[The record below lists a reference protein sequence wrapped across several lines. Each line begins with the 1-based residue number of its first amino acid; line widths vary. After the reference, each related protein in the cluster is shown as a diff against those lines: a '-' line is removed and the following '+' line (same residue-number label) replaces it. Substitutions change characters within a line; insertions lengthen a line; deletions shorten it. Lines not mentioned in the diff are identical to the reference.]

1 MKINFNNILSIAILI
16 LAVIIVFQRKSS
28 TPDVIDTPIV
38 IRDTVWQKKDSV
50 IYTSPKVV
58 QTIPVKVVSEK
69 YLPDPNYDKLVLQYQ
84 ELVKL
89 HLAKNIQKDSVQID
103 SIGFVKVIDTV
114 QNNIVQNRKWEYNL
128 KYPII
133 KETIIQSPKKVNQ
146 LYIGGGLQGNQ
157 YNIINSVNG
166 GLLYKNKKDQIYGL
180 SVGINTNGQVVYGV
194 SSYWKIKYNI
204 KKNLKRKLPGLLP
217 LLLLL
222 LLL

>member
-16 LAVIIVFQRKSS
+16 LAVIIVLQRSNSS
-28 TPDVIDTPIV
+28 PDIIEKPVV
-38 IRDTVWQKKDSV
+38 IRDTIWQKKDSV

-58 QTIPVKVVSEK
+58 QTIPVKIVSEK

-103 SIGFVKVIDTV
+103 SIGFVKVTDTV
-114 QNNIVQNRKWEYNL
+114 QNNIVQNRKWEYNI

-133 KETIIQSPKKVNQ
+133 KETIIEPPKKINQ

-157 YNIINSVNG
+157 YNIINSING
-166 GLLYKNKKDQIYGL
+166 GILYKNKKDQLYGL
-180 SVGINTNGQVVYGV
+180 SIGVNTNGQVVYGL
-194 SSYWKIKYNI
+194 SSYWKIKF
-204 KKNLKRKLPGLLP
+204 K
-217 LLLLL
+217 
-222 LLL
+222 

>member
-16 LAVIIVFQRKSS
+16 LAVIIVLQRSNSS
-28 TPDVIDTPIV
+28 PDIIEKPIV
-38 IRDTVWQKKDSV
+38 IRDTIWQKKDNV

-58 QTIPVKVVSEK
+58 QTIPIKIISEK

-89 HLAKNIQKDSVQID
+89 HLSKNVQKDSVKID

-114 QNNIVQNRKWEYNL
+114 QNNIVQNRKWEYNI

-133 KETIIQSPKKVNQ
+133 KETVIQPPKRVNQ

-157 YNIINSVNG
+157 YNIINSING
-166 GLLYKNKKDQIYGL
+166 GILYKNKKDQIYGL

-194 SSYWKIKYNI
+194 SSYWKIKF
-204 KKNLKRKLPGLLP
+204 K
-217 LLLLL
+217 
-222 LLL
+222 

>member
-16 LAVIIVFQRKSS
+16 LAVIIVLQRSNSS
-28 TPDVIDTPIV
+28 PDIIEKPIV
-38 IRDTVWQKKDSV
+38 IRDTIWQKKDSV

-58 QTIPVKVVSEK
+58 QTIPVKIISEK

-103 SIGFVKVIDTV
+103 SIGFVKVTDTV

-133 KETIIQSPKKVNQ
+133 KETIIQPPKKVNQ

-157 YNIINSVNG
+157 YNIINSING
-166 GLLYKNKKDQIYGL
+166 GILYKNKKDQLYGL

-194 SSYWKIKYNI
+194 SSYWKIKF
-204 KKNLKRKLPGLLP
+204 K
-217 LLLLL
+217 
-222 LLL
+222 

>member
-16 LAVIIVFQRKSS
+16 LAVIIILQRINSSPDIIEKS
-28 TPDVIDTPIV
+28 IV
-38 IRDTVWQKKDSV
+38 IRDTIWQKKDSV

-58 QTIPVKVVSEK
+58 QTIPVKIVSEK

-103 SIGFVKVIDTV
+103 SIGFVKVTDTV
-114 QNNIVQNRKWEYNL
+114 QNNIVQNRKWEYNI

-133 KETIIQSPKKVNQ
+133 KETIIEPPKKINQ

-157 YNIINSVNG
+157 YNIINSING
-166 GLLYKNKKDQIYGL
+166 GILYKNKKDQLYGL
-180 SVGINTNGQVVYGV
+180 SIGVNTNGQVVYGL
-194 SSYWKIKYNI
+194 SSYWKIKF
-204 KKNLKRKLPGLLP
+204 K
-217 LLLLL
+217 
-222 LLL
+222 

>member
-16 LAVIIVFQRKSS
+16 LAVIIVLQRSNSS
-28 TPDVIDTPIV
+28 PDIIEKPIV
-38 IRDTVWQKKDSV
+38 VRDTIWQKKDSV
-50 IYTSPKVV
+50 VFTSPKVV
-58 QTIPVKVVSEK
+58 QTIPVKIISEK
-69 YLPDPNYDKLVLQYQ
+69 YLPDPNYDKLLLQYQ

-89 HLAKNIQKDSVQID
+89 HLSTNIQKDSVKID

-114 QNNIVQNRKWEYNL
+114 QNNIVQNRKWEYNI

-133 KETIIQSPKKVNQ
+133 KETVIQPPKKVNQ

-180 SVGINTNGQVVYGV
+180 SVGINTNGQIVYGV
-194 SSYWKIKYNI
+194 SSYWKIKF
-204 KKNLKRKLPGLLP
+204 K
-217 LLLLL
+217 
-222 LLL
+222 

>member
-16 LAVIIVFQRKSS
+16 LAVIIVLQRSNSS
-28 TPDVIDTPIV
+28 PDIIEKPIV
-38 IRDTVWQKKDSV
+38 VRDTIWQKKDSV

-58 QTIPVKVVSEK
+58 QTIPVKIISEK

-89 HLAKNIQKDSVQID
+89 HLAKNIQKDSVKID

-114 QNNIVQNRKWEYNL
+114 QNNIVQNRKWEYNI

-133 KETIIQSPKKVNQ
+133 KETVIQPPKKVNQ

-157 YNIINSVNG
+157 YNMINSING
-166 GLLYKNKKDQIYGL
+166 GILYKNKKDQLYGL
-180 SVGINTNGQVVYGV
+180 SIGVNTNGQVVYGL
-194 SSYWKIKYNI
+194 SSYWKIKF
-204 KKNLKRKLPGLLP
+204 K
-217 LLLLL
+217 
-222 LLL
+222 

>member
-16 LAVIIVFQRKSS
+16 LAVIIVLQRSNSS
-28 TPDVIDTPIV
+28 PDIIEKPIV
-38 IRDTVWQKKDSV
+38 IRDTIWQKKDSV

-58 QTIPVKVVSEK
+58 QTIPVKIISEK

-103 SIGFVKVIDTV
+103 SIGFIKVTDTV
-114 QNNIVQNRKWEYNL
+114 QNNIVQNRKWEYNI

-133 KETIIQSPKKVNQ
+133 KETIIEPPKKINQ

-157 YNIINSVNG
+157 YNIINSING
-166 GLLYKNKKDQIYGL
+166 GILYKNKKDQIYGL

-194 SSYWKIKYNI
+194 SSYWKIKF
-204 KKNLKRKLPGLLP
+204 K
-217 LLLLL
+217 
-222 LLL
+222 

>member
-16 LAVIIVFQRKSS
+16 LAVIIVLQRSNSS
-28 TPDVIDTPIV
+28 PDIIEKPIV
-38 IRDTVWQKKDSV
+38 IRDTVWQKKDSL

-58 QTIPVKVVSEK
+58 QTIPIKVVSEK
-69 YLPDPNYDKLVLQYQ
+69 YLPDPNYEKLVLQYQ

-103 SIGFVKVIDTV
+103 SIGFIKVTDTV
-114 QNNIVQNRKWEYNL
+114 QNNVVQNRKWEYNI

-133 KETIIQSPKKVNQ
+133 KETVIQPPKKVNQ

-166 GLLYKNKKDQIYGL
+166 GILYKNKKDQIYGL
-180 SVGINTNGQVVYGV
+180 SVGINTNGQAVYGV
-194 SSYWKIKYNI
+194 SSYWKIKF
-204 KKNLKRKLPGLLP
+204 K
-217 LLLLL
+217 
-222 LLL
+222 

>member
-16 LAVIIVFQRKSS
+16 LAVIIVLQRSNSS
-28 TPDVIDTPIV
+28 PDIIEKPIV
-38 IRDTVWQKKDSV
+38 IRDTIWQKKDSV

-58 QTIPVKVVSEK
+58 QTIPLKIISEK

-103 SIGFVKVIDTV
+103 SIGFVKVTDTV
-114 QNNIVQNRKWEYNL
+114 QNNIVQNRKWEYNI

-133 KETIIQSPKKVNQ
+133 KETIIEPPKKINQ

-157 YNIINSVNG
+157 YNIINSING
-166 GLLYKNKKDQIYGL
+166 GILYKNKKDQLYGL
-180 SVGINTNGQVVYGV
+180 SIGVNTNGQVVYGL
-194 SSYWKIKYNI
+194 SSYWKIKF
-204 KKNLKRKLPGLLP
+204 K
-217 LLLLL
+217 
-222 LLL
+222 

>member
-16 LAVIIVFQRKSS
+16 LAVIIVLQRSNSS
-28 TPDVIDTPIV
+28 PDIIEKPIV
-38 IRDTVWQKKDSV
+38 VRDTIWQKKDSV

-58 QTIPVKVVSEK
+58 QTIPVKIISEK

-89 HLAKNIQKDSVQID
+89 HLAKNIQKDSVKID

-114 QNNIVQNRKWEYNL
+114 QNNIVQNRKWEYNI

-133 KETIIQSPKKVNQ
+133 KETVIQPPKKVNQ

-157 YNIINSVNG
+157 YNIINSING
-166 GLLYKNKKDQIYGL
+166 GILYKNKKDQIYEL
-180 SVGINTNGQVVYGV
+180 SVGINTNGQVLYGV
-194 SSYWKIKYNI
+194 SSYWKIKF
-204 KKNLKRKLPGLLP
+204 K
-217 LLLLL
+217 
-222 LLL
+222 

>member
-16 LAVIIVFQRKSS
+16 LAVIIVLQRSNSS
-28 TPDVIDTPIV
+28 PDIIEKPIV

-58 QTIPVKVVSEK
+58 QTIPIKIISEK

-89 HLAKNIQKDSVQID
+89 HLSKNVQKDSVQID
-103 SIGFVKVIDTV
+103 SIGFVKVTDTI
-114 QNNIVQNRKWEYNL
+114 QNNVVQNRKWEYNI

-133 KETIIQSPKKVNQ
+133 KETVIQPPKRVNQ

-157 YNIINSVNG
+157 YNIINSING
-166 GLLYKNKKDQIYGL
+166 GILYKNKKDQIYGL
-180 SVGINTNGQVVYGV
+180 SVGINTNGQIVYGV
-194 SSYWKIKYNI
+194 SSYWKIKF
-204 KKNLKRKLPGLLP
+204 K
-217 LLLLL
+217 
-222 LLL
+222 

>member
-16 LAVIIVFQRKSS
+16 LAVIIVLQRSNSS
-28 TPDVIDTPIV
+28 PDIIEKPIV
-38 IRDTVWQKKDSV
+38 IRDTIWQKKDSV

-58 QTIPVKVVSEK
+58 QTIPLKIISEK
-69 YLPDPNYDKLVLQYQ
+69 YLPDPNYDKLLLQYQ

-89 HLAKNIQKDSVQID
+89 HLSKNVQKDSVKID

-114 QNNIVQNRKWEYNL
+114 QNNIVQNRKWEYNI

-133 KETIIQSPKKVNQ
+133 KETVIQPSKKVNQ

-157 YNIINSVNG
+157 YNIINSING
-166 GLLYKNKKDQIYGL
+166 GILYKNKKDQIYEL

-194 SSYWKIKYNI
+194 SSYWKIKF
-204 KKNLKRKLPGLLP
+204 K
-217 LLLLL
+217 
-222 LLL
+222 

>member
-16 LAVIIVFQRKSS
+16 LAVIIVLQRSNSS
-28 TPDVIDTPIV
+28 PDIIEKPIV
-38 IRDTVWQKKDSV
+38 VRDTIWQKKDSV
-50 IYTSPKVV
+50 IYTSPKVI
-58 QTIPVKVVSEK
+58 QTIPVKIISEK

-89 HLAKNIQKDSVQID
+89 HLSKNVQKDSVKID

-114 QNNIVQNRKWEYNL
+114 QNNIVQNRKWEYNI

-133 KETIIQSPKKVNQ
+133 KETVIQPSKKVNQ

-157 YNIINSVNG
+157 YNIINSING
-166 GLLYKNKKDQIYGL
+166 GILYKNKKDQIYGL

-194 SSYWKIKYNI
+194 SSYWKIKF
-204 KKNLKRKLPGLLP
+204 K
-217 LLLLL
+217 
-222 LLL
+222 

>member
-16 LAVIIVFQRKSS
+16 LAVIIVLQRINSS
-28 TPDVIDTPIV
+28 PDIIEKPIV

-50 IYTSPKVV
+50 IYTSPKVI
-58 QTIPVKVVSEK
+58 QTIPVKIVSEK

-103 SIGFVKVIDTV
+103 SIGFVKVTDTV
-114 QNNIVQNRKWEYNL
+114 QNNIVQNRKWEYNI

-133 KETIIQSPKKVNQ
+133 KETIIEPPKKINQ

-157 YNIINSVNG
+157 YNIINSING
-166 GLLYKNKKDQIYGL
+166 GILYKNKKDQLYGL
-180 SVGINTNGQVVYGV
+180 SIGVNTNGQVVYGL
-194 SSYWKIKYNI
+194 SSYWKIKF
-204 KKNLKRKLPGLLP
+204 K
-217 LLLLL
+217 
-222 LLL
+222 

>member
-1 MKINFNNILSIAILI
+1 MKINFNNILSIAILV
-16 LAVIIVFQRKSS
+16 LAIIIVLQRKSS
-28 TPDVIDTPIV
+28 TPDVIGTPIV
-38 IRDTVWQKKDSV
+38 IKDTVWQEKDSV

-58 QTIPVKVVSEK
+58 QTIPVKIISEK

-103 SIGFVKVIDTV
+103 SIGFVKVTDTI

-133 KETIIQSPKKVNQ
+133 KETIIEPPKKVNQ

-157 YNIINSVNG
+157 YNIINSING
-166 GLLYKNKKDQIYGL
+166 GLLYKNKKDQLYGL
-180 SVGINTNGQVVYGV
+180 SIGVNTNGQVVYGL
-194 SSYWKIKYNI
+194 SSYWKIKF
-204 KKNLKRKLPGLLP
+204 K
-217 LLLLL
+217 
-222 LLL
+222 

>member
-1 MKINFNNILSIAILI
+1 MKINFNNVLSIAILI
-16 LAVIIVFQRKSS
+16 LAVIIVLQRSNFSPDIIEKS
-28 TPDVIDTPIV
+28 IV
-38 IRDTVWQKKDSV
+38 IRDTIWQKKDSV

-58 QTIPVKVVSEK
+58 QTIPVKIVSEK

-103 SIGFVKVIDTV
+103 SIGFVKVTDTV
-114 QNNIVQNRKWEYNL
+114 QNNIVQNRKWEYNI

-133 KETIIQSPKKVNQ
+133 KETIIEPPKKINQ

-166 GLLYKNKKDQIYGL
+166 GILYKNKKDQLYGL
-180 SVGINTNGQVVYGV
+180 SVGINTNGQAVYGL
-194 SSYWKIKYNI
+194 SSYWKIKF
-204 KKNLKRKLPGLLP
+204 K
-217 LLLLL
+217 
-222 LLL
+222 

>member
-16 LAVIIVFQRKSS
+16 LAVIIILQTRNSS
-28 TPDVIDTPIV
+28 PDIIEKPIV

-58 QTIPVKVVSEK
+58 QTIPVKIVSEK

-89 HLAKNIQKDSVQID
+89 HLSKNVQKDSVKID
-103 SIGFVKVIDTV
+103 SIGFVKVTDTV
-114 QNNIVQNRKWEYNL
+114 QNNIVQNRKWEYNI

-133 KETIIQSPKKVNQ
+133 KETIIEPPKKINQ

-157 YNIINSVNG
+157 YNIINSING
-166 GLLYKNKKDQIYGL
+166 GILYKNKKDQLYGL
-180 SVGINTNGQVVYGV
+180 SIGVNTNGQVVYGL
-194 SSYWKIKYNI
+194 SSYWKIKF
-204 KKNLKRKLPGLLP
+204 K
-217 LLLLL
+217 
-222 LLL
+222 

>member
-16 LAVIIVFQRKSS
+16 LAVIIILQRINSS
-28 TPDVIDTPIV
+28 PDIV
-38 IRDTVWQKKDSV
+38 EKPTIVRDTVWQKKDSV

-58 QTIPVKVVSEK
+58 QTIPLKIISEK

-103 SIGFVKVIDTV
+103 SIGFVKVTDTV
-114 QNNIVQNRKWEYNL
+114 QNNIVQNRKWEYNI

-133 KETIIQSPKKVNQ
+133 KETIIEPPKKINQ

-157 YNIINSVNG
+157 YNIINSING
-166 GLLYKNKKDQIYGL
+166 GILYKNKKDQLYGL
-180 SVGINTNGQVVYGV
+180 SIGVNTNGQVVYGL
-194 SSYWKIKYNI
+194 SSYWKIKF
-204 KKNLKRKLPGLLP
+204 K
-217 LLLLL
+217 
-222 LLL
+222 

>member
-16 LAVIIVFQRKSS
+16 LAVIIILQRINSSPDIVEKS
-28 TPDVIDTPIV
+28 IV

-50 IYTSPKVV
+50 IYTSPKVM
-58 QTIPVKVVSEK
+58 QTIPVKIISEK

-103 SIGFVKVIDTV
+103 SIGFVKVTDTV
-114 QNNIVQNRKWEYNL
+114 QNNIVQNRKWEYNI

-133 KETIIQSPKKVNQ
+133 KETVIQPPKKVNQ

-157 YNIINSVNG
+157 YNIINSING
-166 GLLYKNKKDQIYGL
+166 GILYKNKKDQLYGL
-180 SVGINTNGQVVYGV
+180 SIGVNTNGQAVYGV
-194 SSYWKIKYNI
+194 SSYWKIKF
-204 KKNLKRKLPGLLP
+204 K
-217 LLLLL
+217 
-222 LLL
+222 

>member
-16 LAVIIVFQRKSS
+16 LAVIIVLQRSNSSPDIIEKS
-28 TPDVIDTPIV
+28 IV
-38 IRDTVWQKKDSV
+38 IRDTIWQKKDSV

-58 QTIPVKVVSEK
+58 QTIPIKIISEK

-89 HLAKNIQKDSVQID
+89 HLAKNIQKDSVKID
-103 SIGFVKVIDTV
+103 SIGFVKVTDTV
-114 QNNIVQNRKWEYNL
+114 QNNIVQNRKWEYNI

-133 KETIIQSPKKVNQ
+133 KETVIQPPKKVNQ

-157 YNIINSVNG
+157 YNIINSING
-166 GLLYKNKKDQIYGL
+166 GILYKNKKDQLHGL

-194 SSYWKIKYNI
+194 SSYWKIKF
-204 KKNLKRKLPGLLP
+204 K
-217 LLLLL
+217 
-222 LLL
+222 

>member
-16 LAVIIVFQRKSS
+16 LAVIIVLQRSNSS
-28 TPDVIDTPIV
+28 PDIIEKPIV
-38 IRDTVWQKKDSV
+38 IRDTVWQKKDSL

-58 QTIPVKVVSEK
+58 QTIPVKIISEK
-69 YLPDPNYDKLVLQYQ
+69 YLPDPNYDKLLLQYQ

-103 SIGFVKVIDTV
+103 SIGFVKVTDTV
-114 QNNIVQNRKWEYNL
+114 QNNIVQNRKWEYNI

-133 KETIIQSPKKVNQ
+133 KETVIQPPKKVNQ

-166 GLLYKNKKDQIYGL
+166 GILYKNKKDQMYGL

-194 SSYWKIKYNI
+194 SSYWKIKF
-204 KKNLKRKLPGLLP
+204 K
-217 LLLLL
+217 
-222 LLL
+222 

>member
-16 LAVIIVFQRKSS
+16 LAVIIVLQRSNSS
-28 TPDVIDTPIV
+28 PDIIEKPIV
-38 IRDTVWQKKDSV
+38 VRDTVWQKKDSV

-58 QTIPVKVVSEK
+58 QTIPIKIISEK

-103 SIGFVKVIDTV
+103 SIGFVKVTDTV
-114 QNNIVQNRKWEYNL
+114 QNNVVQNRKWEYNI

-133 KETIIQSPKKVNQ
+133 KETIIEPPKKVNQ

-157 YNIINSVNG
+157 YNIINSING
-166 GLLYKNKKDQIYGL
+166 GILYKNKKDQIYEL
-180 SVGINTNGQVVYGV
+180 SVGINTNGQVVNGV
-194 SSYWKIKYNI
+194 SSYWKIKF
-204 KKNLKRKLPGLLP
+204 K
-217 LLLLL
+217 
-222 LLL
+222 

>member
-16 LAVIIVFQRKSS
+16 LAVIIVLQRSNSS
-28 TPDVIDTPIV
+28 PDIIEKPIV

-50 IYTSPKVV
+50 IYTSPKVM
-58 QTIPVKVVSEK
+58 QTIPVKIISEK

-103 SIGFVKVIDTV
+103 SIGFVKVTDTV
-114 QNNIVQNRKWEYNL
+114 QNNVVQNRKWEYNI

-133 KETIIQSPKKVNQ
+133 KETIIEPPKKINQ

-157 YNIINSVNG
+157 YNIINSING
-166 GLLYKNKKDQIYGL
+166 GILYKNKKDQLYGL
-180 SVGINTNGQVVYGV
+180 SIGVNTNGQAVYGV
-194 SSYWKIKYNI
+194 SSYWKIKF
-204 KKNLKRKLPGLLP
+204 K
-217 LLLLL
+217 
-222 LLL
+222 

>member
-16 LAVIIVFQRKSS
+16 LAVIIVLQRSNSS
-28 TPDVIDTPIV
+28 PDIIEKPIV
-38 IRDTVWQKKDSV
+38 VRDTVWQKKDSV

-58 QTIPVKVVSEK
+58 QTIPLKIISEK

-114 QNNIVQNRKWEYNL
+114 QNNIVQNRKWEYNI

-133 KETIIQSPKKVNQ
+133 KETIIEPPKKINQ

-157 YNIINSVNG
+157 YNIINSING
-166 GLLYKNKKDQIYGL
+166 GILYKNKKDQLHGL

-194 SSYWKIKYNI
+194 SSYWKIKF
-204 KKNLKRKLPGLLP
+204 K
-217 LLLLL
+217 
-222 LLL
+222 

>member
-16 LAVIIVFQRKSS
+16 LAVIIVLQRSNSSPDIIEKS
-28 TPDVIDTPIV
+28 IV

-58 QTIPVKVVSEK
+58 QTIPLKIISEK

-103 SIGFVKVIDTV
+103 SIGFVKVTDTV
-114 QNNIVQNRKWEYNL
+114 QNNIVQNRKWEYNI

-133 KETIIQSPKKVNQ
+133 KETIIEPPKKINQ

-157 YNIINSVNG
+157 YNIINSING
-166 GLLYKNKKDQIYGL
+166 GILYKNKKDQLYGL
-180 SVGINTNGQVVYGV
+180 SIGVNTNGQVVYGV
-194 SSYWKIKYNI
+194 SSYWKIKF
-204 KKNLKRKLPGLLP
+204 K
-217 LLLLL
+217 
-222 LLL
+222 